1 MFVKNTCLT
10 VRKRIYSTYMY
21 MNSITHL
28 QCVSFSF
35 RFSVANG
42 CPDVIWSGGRDDIDS
57 DDGDGRRVHRLS

>member
-1 MFVKNTCLT
+1 
-10 VRKRIYSTYMY
+10 